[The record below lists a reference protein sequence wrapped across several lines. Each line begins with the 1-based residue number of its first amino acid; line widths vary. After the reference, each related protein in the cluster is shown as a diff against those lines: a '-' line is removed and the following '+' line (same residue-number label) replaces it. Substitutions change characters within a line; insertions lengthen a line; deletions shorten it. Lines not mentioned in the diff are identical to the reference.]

1 MGSAKALGPCA
12 ITLLSWQANG
22 LEVFFVVGDLVFRIR
37 RCYVAIGWLM
47 ALIAVAGFWPSYFG
61 PLFAGTSEH
70 APVIHLHAVVY
81 AGWLVLFITQAS
93 LVSNNRA
100 VLHRRLGK
108 GGAVY
113 GVLMIMVGLLVTFSR
128 FATRIEAGR
137 LEEAQRALL
146 YPLTDM
152 LIFPVFFGAA
162 IAYRKKPEI
171 HKRLMVVASTY
182 LLVAAALR
190 LPFLGSPRSQVLFL
204 AIWLSPIFLGM
215 IYDFISRRMVHPV
228 YVIGVAVLAISG
240 FRDPLR
246 STEVWLEFTSGLA
259 RLIT

>member
-1 MGSAKALGPCA
+1 M
-12 ITLLSWQANG
+12 
-22 LEVFFVVGDLVFRIR
+22 FRMR

-47 ALIAVAGFWPSYFG
+47 ALIAVVGFWPSYLG
-61 PLFAGTSEH
+61 PLLAGTSEH
-70 APVIHLHAVVY
+70 APVIHLHAAVY
-81 AGWLVLFITQAS
+81 AGWLVLFITQVN
-93 LVSNNRA
+93 LVSNSQM

-113 GVLMIMVGLLVTFSR
+113 GVMMIVVGLLTTFSR

-182 LLVAAALR
+182 LLIAAVLR
-190 LPFLGSPRSQVLFL
+190 LPFLGSPRSQILFL
-204 AIWLSPIFLGM
+204 SIWLSPIFLGM
-215 IYDFISRRMVHPV
+215 IYDFITRRMVHPV
-228 YVIGVAVLAISG
+228 YIVGAVVLAISG

-246 STEVWLEFTSGLA
+246 STKIWLEFTNGLA
-259 RLIT
+259 RLIA

>member
-1 MGSAKALGPCA
+1 M
-12 ITLLSWQANG
+12 
-22 LEVFFVVGDLVFRIR
+22 R

-47 ALIAVAGFWPSYFG
+47 ALIAVVGFWPSYLG
-61 PLFAGTSEH
+61 PLLAGTSEH
-70 APVIHLHAVVY
+70 APVIHLHAAVY
-81 AGWLVLFITQAS
+81 AGWLVLFITQVN
-93 LVSNNRA
+93 LVSNSQM

-113 GVLMIMVGLLVTFSR
+113 GVMMIVVGLLTTFSR

-182 LLVAAALR
+182 LLIAAVLR
-190 LPFLGSPRSQVLFL
+190 LPFLGSPRSQILFL
-204 AIWLSPIFLGM
+204 SIWLSPIFLGM
-215 IYDFISRRMVHPV
+215 IYDFITRRMVHPV
-228 YVIGVAVLAISG
+228 YIVGAVVLAISG

-246 STEVWLEFTSGLA
+246 STKIWLEFTNGLA
-259 RLIT
+259 RLIA